1 MRIVLGSDHAG
12 YPLKEAIKAHLATRQ
27 VEVFD
32 SGVSSADKPESYVN
46 FGAKTARVVAAGEAD
61 FGIVICGT
69 GIGISIA
76 ANKVKGV
83 RCALCTNEFMAALSR
98 KHNDANMLALGA
110 RVVAPQYATAI
121 VDAFLDGAFEG
132 ERHAVRVGEIC
143 RLEEDL

>member
-12 YPLKEAIKAHLATRQ
+12 YPLKAAIIEHLEAKQI
-27 VEVFD
+27 EVLD
-32 SGVSSADKPESYVN
+32 VGAKSADKAESYVN
-46 FGAKTARVVAAGEAD
+46 FGEKTAQVVARGEAD

-76 ANKVKGV
+76 ANKVKGI
-83 RCALCTNEFMAALSR
+83 RCALCTNEFMSALSR

-110 RVVAPQYATAI
+110 RVVAPHFAKAI
-121 VDAFLDGAFEG
+121 VDAFLDARFEG

-143 RLEEDL
+143 ALED